1 MIQEG
6 RRKFLR
12 FIGASAVAAP
22 AAVKET
28 AAAMGLMDGVASGG
42 RYIGGGPVPSLSGG
56 FPKVGS
62 CKPSDPILVA
72 SEVIREKARIAALF
86 TDETRE
92 RVRREA
98 QGSTVV
104 LDSDIAAMRSP
115 SPAAKRLLQIERN
128 IDRRL
133 HGEKSWIERNIRMLL
148 GEET

>member
-22 AAVKET
+22 AAVKES

-42 RYIGGGPVPSLSGG
+42 MYIGSGPVASLSGG

-62 CKPSDPILVA
+62 CQPSDPILVA
-72 SEVIREKARIAALF
+72 NKVISEKARIAALF

-115 SPAAKRLLQIERN
+115 SPASKRLLQIERN